1 MYHIGSRRAAHCSHS
16 VAGTATA
23 RYATHRPTDRA
34 ACCDRRL
41 RSAASS
47 IGPRRSSRCASIPHP
62 AAANPDHDSTLKFGV
77 ATSGWCISHM
87 PQGSPSTKLAMRS
100 RRDAYSNLL
109 WGPLP
114 RHQQRISTVI
124 LATAAVYIRVGN
136 SLIACHVGCP
146 VSRTCL
152 SVSRLAA
159 TDALTLEAAR
169 GASSR
174 NTPEEGL
181 RFTTLVRRVPS
192 PVGVSR

>member
-1 MYHIGSRRAAHCSHS
+1 MVVCAPRRAASAKGDLP
-16 VAGTATA
+16 VA
-23 RYATHRPTDRA
+23 
-34 ACCDRRL
+34 L
-41 RSAASS
+41 LL
-47 IGPRRSSRCASIPHP
+47 PHP